1 MLDDTIIK
9 KLCDSVGK
17 SEEYSECIRE
27 KNEALLA
34 SISRGNAPDDYKS
47 ARGDIYNA
55 LKRRLALTK
64 CGNNADSFIRDTLS
78 PLITP
83 DMDVYKKLDAEI
95 FDKIGEGEKVQ
106 GTK

>member
-1 MLDDTIIK
+1 MLDDAVIK
-9 KLCDSVGK
+9 KLCESVGRP
-17 SEEYSECIRE
+17 EEYDECIRAKE
-27 KNEALLA
+27 EALSN

-55 LKRRLALTK
+55 LKKILALTK

-95 FDKIGEGEKVQ
+95 FDKIDEGEKV
-106 GTK
+106 